1 MPQPGEAS
9 GQRRDQRD
17 SNPTLWS
24 SGSQQGKRGKT
35 QAPAAWQELEPA
47 TGGPRRG
54 GQARTGKQREE
65 RSRSYAYRPVGTYLY
80 HIWKLKGKGPC
91 NLENS
96 LTLHS
101 TIRASLK
108 NFRTNQFPV
117 RYLGHGSFLWYLQ
130 TGINQHVRLKSC
142 IKNMRVCSNIL
153 QNRKV
158 KLFISV
164 YLQNAK
170 HS

>member
-1 MPQPGEAS
+1 MYSRGNEVKLRHLPGAKS
-9 GQRRDQRD
+9 SYRRAPQRR
-17 SNPTLWS
+17 P
-24 SGSQQGKRGKT
+24 G
-35 QAPAAWQELEPA
+35 
-47 TGGPRRG
+47 RR
-54 GQARTGKQREE
+54 QREE
-65 RSRSYAYRPVGTYLY
+65 HSRSYACRPVGTYLY

-130 TGINQHVRLKSC
+130 TQRNQHVKLGSC
-142 IKNMRVCSNIL
+142 IKNMHVCSNVL

-158 KLFISV
+158 NKLYINV

-170 HS
+170 